1 MLSTIKSW
9 KGLNI
14 DNKLQMCVSL
24 DTSVGDRVKRM
35 TADER
40 AKDRAGNVQSEI
52 NPDYPFL
59 VKLDIQ
65 YFILE
70 GSVKVRYEWQ
80 HGDVFQDEHKETYRD
95 VVHTNSPEHAR
106 LQSTYTHG
114 SGYMEGISSM
124 GSEATDWKDNPVLYE
139 PHCSR
144 TEITIMEAGTR
155 ILCPIGYYKGWTF
168 KKADVLPGTSITA
181 TKDGDDCY
189 VFFAQNCEVDGN
201 AVSID
206 TTKKLTSSSVNIK
219 NVSDKL
225 CRLVKIYK

>member
-52 NPDYPFL
+52 HPDYPFL

-80 HGDVFQDEHKETYRD
+80 HGDVFQDEHKVSYRD
-95 VVHTNSPEHAR
+95 VVHT
-106 LQSTYTHG
+106 
-114 SGYMEGISSM
+114 I
-124 GSEATDWKDNPVLYE
+124 
-139 PHCSR
+139 
-144 TEITIMEAGTR
+144 
-155 ILCPIGYYKGWTF
+155 
-168 KKADVLPGTSITA
+168 
-181 TKDGDDCY
+181 
-189 VFFAQNCEVDGN
+189 
-201 AVSID
+201 
-206 TTKKLTSSSVNIK
+206 
-219 NVSDKL
+219 
-225 CRLVKIYK
+225 

>member
-1 MLSTIKSW
+1 
-9 KGLNI
+9 
-14 DNKLQMCVSL
+14 
-24 DTSVGDRVKRM
+24 
-35 TADER
+35 
-40 AKDRAGNVQSEI
+40 
-52 NPDYPFL
+52 
-59 VKLDIQ
+59 
-65 YFILE
+65 
-70 GSVKVRYEWQ
+70 
-80 HGDVFQDEHKETYRD
+80 
-95 VVHTNSPEHAR
+95 
-106 LQSTYTHG
+106 
-114 SGYMEGISSM
+114 
-124 GSEATDWKDNPVLYE
+124 
-139 PHCSR
+139 
-144 TEITIMEAGTR
+144 MEAGTR